1 MRVLGFERKELN
13 LNTQM
18 LGYKIQ
24 MFNLNLQML
33 TFNTIITIFGLKLN
47 MKRFVHNAWSLRMS
61 LKANNQFD

>member
-1 MRVLGFERKELN
+1 
-13 LNTQM
+13 M

-47 MKRFVHNAWSLRMS
+47 IKKFVHNAWSLRMS